1 MKISLLFSALSAC
14 VLLAG
19 CQSPQKL
26 QQRAAAVPVT
36 ASVRVSPHCG
46 YGCGRGAVAH
56 WPESSVHTA
65 PEKGERV

>member
-26 QQRAAAVPVT
+26 QQRAAAVPVLTVISRRPVPSPET
-36 ASVRVSPHCG
+36 AVP
-46 YGCGRGAVAH
+46 
-56 WPESSVHTA
+56 
-65 PEKGERV
+65 

>member
-26 QQRAAAVPVT
+26 QQRAAAVPVISLT
-36 ASVRVSPHCG
+36 A
-46 YGCGRGAVAH
+46 
-56 WPESSVHTA
+56 
-65 PEKGERV
+65 